1 MTAKLIDKENN
12 IISID
17 INISIILS
25 LLTNIP
31 IRLEENINK
40 GRIWKSKI
48 ITLTL
53 NPLLFTHKLN
63 LKPE

>member
-17 INISIILS
+17 ISISIILS

-40 GRIWKSKI
+40 GRI
-48 ITLTL
+48 
-53 NPLLFTHKLN
+53 
-63 LKPE
+63 

>member
-17 INISIILS
+17 ISISIILS

-48 ITLTL
+48 IILTP
-53 NPLLFTHKLN
+53 NPLLPTHKLN